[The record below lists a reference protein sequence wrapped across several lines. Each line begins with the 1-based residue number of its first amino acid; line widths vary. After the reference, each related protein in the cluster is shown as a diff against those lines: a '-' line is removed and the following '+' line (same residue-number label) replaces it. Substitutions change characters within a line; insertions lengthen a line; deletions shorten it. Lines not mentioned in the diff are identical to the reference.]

1 MWEILLSGGVISG
14 IVGLIFWWFKRWIEK
29 RDKEKEE
36 RDKQREKEKAEH
48 DKNVEKLIKYLIM
61 TSRTTQVL
69 AGATARAVQRIPDA
83 HCNGDMTSALKE
95 AAEIQE
101 QENKFFVDQGLKH
114 IFEE

>member
-1 MWEILLSGGVISG
+1 MWEILLSGGIISG
-14 IVGLIFWWFKRWIEK
+14 IVGFIFWLFKRWIEK
-29 RDKEKEE
+29 RDN
-36 RDKQREKEKAEH
+36 EKAEH

-69 AGATARAVQRIPDA
+69 SEATARAVQRIPDA
-83 HCNGDMTSALKE
+83 KCNGDMRKALEE
-95 AAEIQE
+95 AEEIQK